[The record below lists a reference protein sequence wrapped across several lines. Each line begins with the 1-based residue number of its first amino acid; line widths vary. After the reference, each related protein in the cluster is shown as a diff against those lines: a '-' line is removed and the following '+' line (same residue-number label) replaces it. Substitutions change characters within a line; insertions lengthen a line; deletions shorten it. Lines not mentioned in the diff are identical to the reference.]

1 MAMALL
7 DGKVAIV
14 TGAGRGIGRDHA
26 LALAR
31 CGAKVIVNDP
41 GVAVDGSGS
50 DNTPAQSVVDE
61 IKAKGGE
68 AVANYGDVSNW
79 KQSEE
84 LIGLAHDKYG
94 RLDVVVNNAGI
105 LRDRMIWNMTEDDW
119 DAVMRV
125 HMKGTFNCT
134 RHATMIWRKQNK
146 ETGKPVN
153 GRIINTVSGAM
164 FGSSGQSAYG
174 AAKSGIM
181 GFTLCVALD
190 VASMGVTCNAVRPGG
205 ETRMSASIPSTG
217 ALSVI
222 KKDQPE
228 KAADAPKTFGSELVA
243 YLASD
248 ASGFV
253 SGQLLQVRDDRLEFD
268 KGWHIDKLLTNRGG
282 KPWTAE
288 TLVTGVPKLVGTGPV
303 GLIEFLGY

>member
-1 MAMALL
+1 MALL

-105 LRDRMIWNMTEDDW
+105 LRDRMI
-119 DAVMRV
+119 
-125 HMKGTFNCT
+125 
-134 RHATMIWRKQNK
+134 
-146 ETGKPVN
+146 
-153 GRIINTVSGAM
+153 
-164 FGSSGQSAYG
+164 
-174 AAKSGIM
+174 
-181 GFTLCVALD
+181 
-190 VASMGVTCNAVRPGG
+190 
-205 ETRMSASIPSTG
+205 
-217 ALSVI
+217 
-222 KKDQPE
+222 
-228 KAADAPKTFGSELVA
+228 
-243 YLASD
+243 
-248 ASGFV
+248 
-253 SGQLLQVRDDRLEFD
+253 
-268 KGWHIDKLLTNRGG
+268 
-282 KPWTAE
+282 
-288 TLVTGVPKLVGTGPV
+288 
-303 GLIEFLGY
+303 